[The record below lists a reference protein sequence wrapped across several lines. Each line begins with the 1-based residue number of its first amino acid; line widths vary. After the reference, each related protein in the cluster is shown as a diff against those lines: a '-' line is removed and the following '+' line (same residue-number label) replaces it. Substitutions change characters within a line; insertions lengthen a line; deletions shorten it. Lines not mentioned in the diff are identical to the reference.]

1 MTAITVIKLGGSL
14 TYSTLLT
21 DCLDRLDRDYQNTDV
36 VVVPGGGAFADQVR
50 LAQQHWCF
58 DDRTAHCMALL
69 AMQQMAWLIVGL
81 KPAWLMA
88 GSVTAVQVLLGQ
100 GKPVVWSPDVQ
111 ELDQAGIAATWDIT
125 SDSLAAWLAGEL
137 AAQELLLI
145 KAAKLDPSLSVAE
158 WAAQGLLDDAFC
170 RFVKQANY
178 RVRVVSG
185 MDGWFGMPR

>member
-1 MTAITVIKLGGSL
+1 MTAIQVIKLGGSL
-14 TYSTLLT
+14 AHSTLLANN
-21 DCLDRLDRDYQNTDV
+21 LERLDQLPHNTDV

-69 AMQQMAWLIVGL
+69 AMQQMALLITGL
-81 KPAWLMA
+81 KPAWHSA
-88 GSVTAVQVLLGQ
+88 GSVADIKLLLGQ
-100 GKPVVWSPDVQ
+100 GKPVVWSPAVQ
-111 ELDQAGIAATWDIT
+111 ELDRAGIAATWDIT

-145 KAAKLDPSLSVAE
+145 KAAKLAPYLTLSE
-158 WAAQGLLDDAFC
+158 LAAQGILDKAFC
-170 RFVKQANY
+170 GFVEQARY

-185 MDGWFGMPR
+185 GFD

>member
-1 MTAITVIKLGGSL
+1 MTAIQVIKLGGSL

-21 DCLDRLDRDYQNTDV
+21 DWLERLDQDYQDTDV

-50 LAQQHWCF
+50 LAQQHWGF

-69 AMQQMAWLIVGL
+69 AMQQMALLITGL
-81 KPAWLMA
+81 KPAWHSA
-88 GSVTAVQVLLGQ
+88 GSVAAIKAALGQ
-100 GKPVVWSPDVQ
+100 GQPVVWSPDVR
-111 ELDQAGIAATWDIT
+111 ELDRAGIAATWDIT

-145 KAAKLDPSLSVAE
+145 KAAKLTPYLTLSELAE
-158 WAAQGLLDDAFC
+158 QGVLDNAFC
-170 RFVKQANY
+170 GFIGQAHY

-185 MDGWFGMPR
+185 CDG